1 MRARSLCALRT
12 LPVAVFFSA
21 AGTAEAQ
28 MKRPKI
34 GLALSGGGAK
44 GCAHVGVL
52 RQLEKMHIP
61 VDYIAGTSMGA
72 VIGALYASGMTPD
85 EIEQALA
92 TIDWEEV
99 LSDATAFNKL
109 TYRRKWEE
117 TRYPSTVEVG
127 LKDGKIARGAGIRT
141 GQKLSFLLSRLSAT
155 STSCRF
161 RTPL

>member
-1 MRARSLCALRT
+1 MRIKRGIAFGVAFVIATAIARD
-12 LPVAVFFSA
+12 
-21 AGTAEAQ
+21 AGAQ
-28 MKRPKI
+28 VKRPKI

-85 EIEQALA
+85 EIENTLA

-99 LSDATAFNKL
+99 LSDATAFHKL
-109 TYRRKWEE
+109 TYRSKGEE
-117 TRYPSTVEVG
+117 
-127 LKDGKIARGAGIRT
+127 
-141 GQKLSFLLSRLSAT
+141 
-155 STSCRF
+155 
-161 RTPL
+161 